1 MPTPS
6 ADAAIRRHP
15 ERRPSVQ
22 LGSSRFLRTGAYRH
36 VALDRSCFPR
46 ETDIPSF
53 RAVFVRTTFPDNIV
67 SSRHIHRG
75 TFCAEGPSA
84 HLVTRFTEKWFRA
97 DWNFLDHHESYSS
110 IKASKKRRNAAAQ
123 LDRHQE
129 CCPFLF
135 KNAI

>member
-22 LGSSRFLRTGAYRH
+22 LGSSRFLRTGASRH
-36 VALDRSCFPR
+36 V
-46 ETDIPSF
+46 
-53 RAVFVRTTFPDNIV
+53 
-67 SSRHIHRG
+67 HRG

-123 LDRHQE
+123 LDLRGAASGVRPFPVQE
-129 CCPFLF
+129 R
-135 KNAI
+135 NMSSGAA